1 MDAELAFYSSVLA
14 KSPVR
19 GAAEPLRNSPSP
31 PSKFSGPGADTAWL
45 KEDGDLSSGP
55 SDDGAAASPAASSPA
70 AYLDALFLQGS
81 GKKKSGTSG
90 SSLRRHGSTP

>member
-19 GAAEPLRNSPSP
+19 DAAEPLRDSPS

-45 KEDGDLSSGP
+45 KEDGDLSSEP
-55 SDDGAAASPAASSPA
+55 SDDDAAAPPAASSPA
-70 AYLDALFLQGS
+70 TYLDTLFQKGS
-81 GKKKSGTSG
+81 RKKS
-90 SSLRRHGSTP
+90 

>member
-19 GAAEPLRNSPSP
+19 DAAEPLRYSPS

-45 KEDGDLSSGP
+45 KEDGDLSSEP
-55 SDDGAAASPAASSPA
+55 SDDNAAAPLAATSPAT
-70 AYLDALFLQGS
+70 YLDTLFQKGS
-81 GKKKSGTSG
+81 RKTS
-90 SSLRRHGSTP
+90 

>member
-45 KEDGDLSSGP
+45 KEDGDLSSEP
-55 SDDGAAASPAASSPA
+55 SDDDAAAPPAASSPA
-70 AYLDALFLQGS
+70 TYLDTLFQKGS
-81 GKKKSGTSG
+81 RKKS
-90 SSLRRHGSTP
+90 

>member
-19 GAAEPLRNSPSP
+19 DAAEPLRYSPS

-45 KEDGDLSSGP
+45 KEDGDLSSEP
-55 SDDGAAASPAASSPA
+55 SDDDAAAPPAATSPAT
-70 AYLDALFLQGS
+70 YLDTLFQKGS
-81 GKKKSGTSG
+81 RKTS
-90 SSLRRHGSTP
+90 